1 MRGGS
6 NVAPF
11 LSMDQNSPYYK
22 IYNFQGATYHEMI
35 SFEDVEGNLR
45 PALESVIPF
54 GGKTILDLG
63 TGTGRIPLLF
73 PDAQVAG
80 LDLHANMLH
89 ENQRQQSP
97 DPGLLVQADMRHL
110 PFLNQSYEIVTSGW
124 VLAHFIR
131 WFGEKW
137 QDQIKNVLNEVARVL
152 QPGGFLIIIETMTT
166 GSLSPAPPTPGLA
179 EYYRWLEED
188 LDFKLQVIQTDFQ
201 FDDLD
206 QAARYAQFFF
216 GENLAKKVRKHNWVR
231 LPEWTGIWSKQ
242 IN

>member
-6 NVAPF
+6 NVAPL
-11 LSMDQNSPYYK
+11 LSMDPNSRYYP
-22 IYNFQGATYHEMI
+22 IYSQQGATYHKMI
-35 SFEDVEGNLR
+35 SLEDVEGNLR

-73 PDAQVAG
+73 PDAQVTG

-97 DPGLLVQADMRHL
+97 DSGPLIQADMRQL
-110 PFLNQSYEIVTSGW
+110 PFLNQSFEVVTSGW

-131 WFGEKW
+131 WFGEGW
-137 QDQIKNVLNEVARVL
+137 QDQINRVLDEVARVL
-152 QPGGFLIIIETMTT
+152 QPSGYLIIIETMTT
-166 GSLSPAPPTPGLA
+166 GSLTPAPPTPGLA
-179 EYYRWLEED
+179 EYYRWLEEE
-188 LDFKLQVIQTDFQ
+188 LGFTSQVIQTDYQ

-206 QAARYAQFFF
+206 QAIHYAQFFF
-216 GENLAKKVRKHNWVR
+216 GKELAKKVRKQNWVR

-242 IN
+242 ID